1 MRELKDTDAVVTTA
15 AELRMLMQDVP
26 DDAEILLAVDNTDPN
41 YDALA
46 FLQVRVPGQE
56 WIEIAVLEA
65 NLLFEH

>member
-1 MRELKDTDAVVTTA
+1 
-15 AELRMLMQDVP
+15 LMQDVP